1 MKRTSIYLTTLLV
14 WLLPTI
20 SSAQQDASRIDKS
33 LSIFNDVLRQL
44 DINYVDTLNYEDI
57 TETAINQMLRKVDP
71 YTVYYPKKK
80 DDDLRMLTTGKYG
93 GIGAIIQLREVK
105 NSKGKDETQVII
117 ANPYEGKPA
126 QRNDVLAGDVLVSVD
141 GVSTKDKQISDVSN
155 LLRGVPGTIV
165 KLELLR
171 DGQLITREFAR
182 EDIHMPPVDYYTAI
196 SNQQSAISNPLG
208 YIAFSEFTEGSST
221 DFKQALDDLVATK
234 QISGLIIDL
243 RGNGGGIIEE
253 AIRIVSNFVPK
264 GTLVVST
271 KGQIAVSNHTYTT
284 TIDPAYPN
292 LPVVIMVDKNSA
304 SAAEIV
310 SGAMQDLKRATL
322 VGQRT
327 FGKGLVQNLRPIA
340 YDGHLKVTTSK
351 YYLPSGRCIQAI
363 DYSEMQKGNKLKKDT
378 AGGILP
384 DIVLNDSAKVDVTY
398 ALYSKHLFFDYSVR
412 FHRLHDSVAS
422 PEEFEITDTDIADFC
437 KFLEE
442 NEFTYETETSKYF
455 HEMIEMAEN
464 EDIDSLTIAQLK
476 ALEPQLKPSFQ
487 EAIQQNKDEVK
498 ELLGAE
504 IMERYYFQK
513 GRIAYLL
520 RFDEELKRA
529 VEVF

>member
-1 MKRTSIYLTTLLV
+1 MRYTAILCATVIMSV
-14 WLLPTI
+14 
-20 SSAQQDASRIDKS
+20 SAFAQQKTTRIDRS
-33 LSIFNDVLRQL
+33 LTIFNDVMRQL

-57 TETAINQMLRKVDP
+57 IETAINQTLRKVDP

-80 DDDLRMLTTGKYG
+80 DNDLRMLTTGKYG
-93 GIGAIIQLREVK
+93 GIGAIIQLREIENAK
-105 NSKGKDETQVII
+105 SKDETQIII

-126 QRNDVLAGDVLVSVD
+126 QRNDVLAGDVILAVD
-141 GVSTKDKQISDVSN
+141 GVSTKGKQVSDVSN
-155 LLRGVPGTIV
+155 LLRGIPGSIV

-171 DGQLITREFAR
+171 DGQQITREFPR
-182 EDIHMPPVDYYTAI
+182 EDIRMEPVDYYTSFKTKDNKSVA
-196 SNQQSAISNPLG
+196 
-208 YIAFSEFTEGSST
+208 YIAFNEFTEGSAADFLKALNTLTTRDHST
-221 DFKQALDDLVATK
+221 
-234 QISGLIIDL
+234 GLILDL

-264 GTLVVST
+264 GTMVVET
-271 KGQIAVSNHTYTT
+271 KGQIAISNHTYTT
-284 TIDPAYPN
+284 TTDPAYPN
-292 LPVVIMVDKNSA
+292 LPMVIMVDKNSA

-310 SGAMQDLKRATL
+310 SGALQDLKRAKL

-327 FGKGLVQNLRPIA
+327 FGKGLVQNVRPIA

-363 DYSEMQKGNKLKKDT
+363 DYSEIQKGNKLKKDT

-398 ALYSKHLFFDYSVR
+398 ALYTKHMFFDYSVLYYR
-412 FHRLHDSVAS
+412 SHDKVDL
-422 PEEFEITDTDIADFC
+422 PEDYVVSDETIEDFC
-437 KFLEE
+437 RFLETK
-442 NEFTYETETSKYF
+442 NFTYETETSKFF
-455 HEMIEMAEN
+455 HDMMEMAKN
-464 EDIDSLTIAQLK
+464 EDIDSTTLARLK
-476 ALEPQLKPSFQ
+476 ELEPQLKPSFQ
-487 EAIQQNKDEVK
+487 DAIKRNVDEVK

-520 RFDEELKRA
+520 RFDKELKRA
-529 VEVF
+529 LEEF